1 MEVIMKKIIGCLLLI
16 LGLLGCHEV
25 KVGYLETENAN
36 YNPNVLEV
44 RKTLDPVIDADRI
57 DKKYN
62 WISYPID
69 GIVGTQ
75 PMYMSIASVKEE
87 NGGDVQKFL
96 EEVKVRGNGTFDVP
110 FDNQIPEGKYIITL
124 KVENEGY
131 SALLPDIFTIW
142 VY

>member
-1 MEVIMKKIIGCLLLI
+1 MKRILCYLLLV
-16 LGLLGCHEV
+16 LGLVGCHEV

-36 YNPNVLEV
+36 YDPNILEV
-44 RKTLDPVIDADRI
+44 KKILDPIEDADRI
-57 DKKYN
+57 ARKYN

-87 NGGDVQKFL
+87 NGGDVQKFI

-110 FDNQIPEGKYIITL
+110 FGHQIPEGKYIITL

-142 VY
+142 IH